1 MAALIMLETD
11 RRPIRVMPRDL
22 SEKIAAGEVV
32 ERPSSVVRELIDNA
46 LDAGA
51 QSIRVELRDGGMKLI
66 RVTDNGWGLTRQELP
81 LAFTSH
87 ATSKITTLDDLDH
100 LATMGFR
107 GEALPSIAAVARVEV
122 QTRTHDEETGSVFEV
137 EFGQARDV
145 TVSSCPVGTRLTVTG
160 LFANV
165 PARRKFVR
173 SLRAEVGHVT
183 NVVAQYALAQPAV
196 QFRLTVDG
204 QDTFLS
210 PGTGDLRDAVAAVYQ
225 PAVLNDLLPLA
236 REEQAMRVSG
246 LAGAPSLSRQNRTG
260 IHVIVN
266 GRPVANK
273 SLSFAL
279 EQAYAGYLMVG
290 RHPVVIARLTVLPAD
305 VDVNVH
311 PAKAEVRFARER
323 EVHGVLYRAVVDA
336 LLTTRSDTVAVNE
349 ERDLTSPWEIA
360 GGVQPAL
367 LASDVQ
373 SAQTRPDRE
382 VPALRVFGQ
391 ANATFI
397 IAEGPDGL
405 YMIDQHAAHERILFD
420 QLDLHD
426 GEARIVS
433 QPLLEPAALELTPE
447 QTEAMESNM
456 TLLASL
462 GFEVEPFGHGTC
474 LVRAVPVLARGPLPL
489 SGFAPLL
496 DELAASLEPR
506 NARERALASLACH
519 AAVRAGQVL
528 DVQEMREIV
537 TQLERT
543 PRPATC
549 PHGRPTMIHLS
560 NTRLEREFGRI

>member
-1 MAALIMLETD
+1 MPVTE
-11 RRPIRVMPRDL
+11 RRPIQVMPRDL

-66 RVTDNGWGLTRQELP
+66 RVTDNGWGLARQELP
-81 LAFTSH
+81 MAFASH
-87 ATSKITTLDDLDH
+87 ATSKITTLDDLEH
-100 LATMGFR
+100 LVTMGFR

-122 QTRTHDEETGSVFEV
+122 QTRTHDEETGSLFEV
-137 EFGQARDV
+137 EFGQPRDV
-145 TVSSCPVGTRLTVTG
+145 TVTSCPVGTRITVTG
-160 LFANV
+160 LFGNV

-183 NVVAQYALAQPAV
+183 NVIAQYALAQPAV
-196 QFRLTVDG
+196 RFRLTVDG
-204 QDTFLS
+204 RDTFLS

-225 PAVLNDLLPLA
+225 PAILNDLLPLE
-236 REEQAMRVSG
+236 REEAEMRVSG
-246 LAGAPSLSRQNRTG
+246 LVGAPSLSRQNRTG

-273 SLSFAL
+273 SLGFAL

-290 RHPVVIARLTVLPAD
+290 RHPVVIAHLTVLPAD

-311 PAKAEVRFARER
+311 PAKAEVRFAHER
-323 EVHGVLYRAVVDA
+323 EVHGILYRAVVDA
-336 LLTTRSDTVAVNE
+336 LLTSRSDTVVVDDE
-349 ERDLTSPWEIA
+349 PDLTSTWEIS

-367 LASDVQ
+367 LSSDVQ
-373 SAQTRPDRE
+373 SAQTRPDLE

-426 GEARIVS
+426 GEGRIVS
-433 QPLLEPAALELTPE
+433 QPLLEPSALELTPE

-456 TLLASL
+456 ALLASL
-462 GFEVEPFGHGTC
+462 GFAVEPFGHRTC

-506 NARERALASLACH
+506 NAREHALASLACH

-537 TQLERT
+537 TLLERT
-543 PRPATC
+543 PRPSTC